1 MLAWSRR
8 SWLTWS
14 PPVVIALVVLI
25 ALQTSGG
32 ASDDGTAAPPSPS
45 LSETT
50 LQPQGDAVTPTTGFA
65 DREPTLPADPFDYG
79 VELPAHVGAGADAFD
94 TRPAGVAE
102 SDEIATL
109 GRVLFY
115 DVNLSANRTVRCAS
129 CHSQVHSFTDPL
141 VRSQGLLGVRT
152 RRNSMALANVG
163 FNPSGRYLWGE
174 QAPSLEE
181 QVVMPFVDPLEM
193 GMSRDGLLARIEEQ
207 SYYEPLFDAA
217 YGDDQVTEGRVST
230 ALAQFLRAM
239 VSVDSPY
246 DDGRAEVSSPLEPF
260 PNFTDMENEG
270 KQLFFTPIADG
281 GGGCAGCHVGELQL
295 NRPGGL
301 ANNGIDR
308 PTAEFQAPDLG
319 AFEATGVRRDVGR
332 FRVPSLRNIEV
343 TGPYMHDGRLESLA
357 DVIDHYN
364 TTIQPHENLSD
375 ELRDDA
381 GGPVRLGFD
390 EGQVAALVAFLHTL
404 TDDEFLRDERFGEPF
419 RSP

>member
-8 SWLTWS
+8 SWATWS
-14 PPVVIALVVLI
+14 PPVIIALVVLI

-32 ASDDGTAAPPSPS
+32 TSNDGAGAAVS
-45 LSETT
+45 LTSSETT
-50 LQPQGDAVTPTTGFA
+50 QRQGAVTPTTGFA
-65 DREPTLPADPFDYG
+65 DRKPTLPGEAFDYG
-79 VELPAHVGAGADAFD
+79 ADLPAHVGSSAEAFD
-94 TRPAGVAE
+94 TRPAGVGD

-152 RRNSMALANVG
+152 RRNSMALANVR

-181 QVVMPFVDPLEM
+181 QVLMPFVDPLEM
-193 GMSRDGLLARIEEQ
+193 GMSRDGLLNRIEEQ

-217 YGDDQVTEGRVST
+217 YGDGDVTEDRIST

-239 VSVDSPY
+239 VSVNSSY
-246 DDGRAEVSSPLEPF
+246 DEGRAEVSSPLDPF
-260 PNFTDMENEG
+260 PNFSDTENEG
-270 KQLFFTPIADG
+270 KRLFLTPIADG
-281 GGGCAGCHVGELQL
+281 GGGCASCHVGELQL
-295 NRPGGL
+295 NRPDHL
-301 ANNGIDR
+301 ANNGIDQ
-308 PTAEFQAPDLG
+308 PSADFQAPDLG
-319 AFEATGVRRDVGR
+319 AFEVTGASGDVGR

-343 TGPYMHDGRLESLA
+343 TAPYMHDGRFESLE
-357 DVIDHYN
+357 DVIEHYD
-364 TTIQPHENLSD
+364 TMIQPHENLSD

-381 GGPVRLGFD
+381 GRPVRLGFD
-390 EGQVAALVAFLHTL
+390 EDQVAALVAFLHTL
-404 TDDEFLRDERFGEPF
+404 TDDEFLRDERFSEPF